1 MSRPSR
7 LLTEEVVEK
16 ATAGLK
22 QLGKTGALSI
32 KLMAIISSK
41 KNGITASCAA
51 FGITKATLISWIKR
65 LDSSLE
71 QLTVQKGRG
80 RKALLQESQE
90 DQVHRWILE
99 DPHMTIDKLRLKLL
113 ENFGIKM
120 ARTTAH
126 RLMKRLQFSY
136 ITPRPR
142 HYKQDPNILEDAKK
156 NLAKIIKENP
166 EKRVFFM
173 DEARFGTHSKLGH
186 GWFKTGKRSRIAV
199 KLGFKNFYVYTAVEP
214 ATGETFTLL
223 LPKVNADM
231 MSLFLKQLAKFC
243 GTADIMVIMDG
254 AGWHRSKTLEIP
266 PSIQPLFLPAY
277 CPEMNPVE
285 RLWLQVKRATIRN
298 RIYDS
303 LADLEAVVGTF
314 MASLSLSTVSKVCAV
329 DWFN

>member
-1 MSRPSR
+1 M
-7 LLTEEVVEK
+7 L
-16 ATAGLK
+16 
-22 QLGKTGALSI
+22 
-32 KLMAIISSK
+32 
-41 KNGITASCAA
+41 
-51 FGITKATLISWIKR
+51 
-65 LDSSLE
+65 
-71 QLTVQKGRG
+71 
-80 RKALLQESQE
+80 
-90 DQVHRWILE
+90 
-99 DPHMTIDKLRLKLL
+99 
-113 ENFGIKM
+113 
-120 ARTTAH
+120 
-126 RLMKRLQFSY
+126 
-136 ITPRPR
+136 
-142 HYKQDPNILEDAKK
+142 KK